1 MKWLKLN
8 RSKIKVSGKKSKFA
22 LKGIQEEHKIFLHNL
37 LTNDINNL
45 PAGKFNYNL
54 RLKEN
59 GHPIQDFFVY
69 NFGDYFILDTQEDAK
84 KVIDEFNRL
93 KLSLQV
99 NFEDLTDKM
108 NHIYVYGDGA
118 KEFIESILEKDL
130 EDFNF
135 VEKDGAIFAKNFL
148 RVGEEGYDIFGD
160 TREVLNHLNPE
171 DQIDETEFEKD
182 RIKNCVPKIGK
193 ELKEGYLPLETP
205 IADYAIS
212 YNKGCYVGQEAIAR
226 VYFRGKTPRTLVK
239 LKLADN
245 SIQEGE
251 KLFADE
257 RKVGEIT
264 SLSPDKDIALGY
276 VLRAF
281 LDKPI
286 KTETG
291 KEIVP
296 LGECKVGEK
305 STK

>member
-1 MKWLKLN
+1 MKWIKLD

-22 LKGIQEEHKIFLHNL
+22 LKGIQEEHKAFLHNL

-59 GHPIQDFFVY
+59 GHPIQDFFVF
-69 NFGDYFILDTQEDAK
+69 NFGDYFILDTDEDAK
-84 KVIDEFNRL
+84 KIIDEFNRL

-99 NFEDLTDKM
+99 NFEDLTPNM
-108 NHIYVYGDGA
+108 EHMYIYGEGA
-118 KEFIESILEKDL
+118 KEFIKGILGQDL
-130 EDFNF
+130 EDFSF
-135 VEKDGAIFAKNFL
+135 IEKDGAIIAKNFL
-148 RVGEEGYDIFGD
+148 RVGEEGYDIFGKID
-160 TREVLNHLNPE
+160 SILEKLNPQ
-171 DQIDETEFEKD
+171 DQIDNEKFEKD

-226 VYFRGKTPRTLVK
+226 VYFRGKTPRTMVK
-239 LKLADN
+239 LELEDA
-245 SIQEGE
+245 SITEGE
-251 KLFADE
+251 KILSGDK
-257 RKVGEIT
+257 KVGEIT
-264 SLSPDKDIALGY
+264 SISPDRKVALGY

-286 KTETG
+286 QTESG
-291 KEIVP
+291 KKVKI
-296 LGECKVGEK
+296 LGECRLGGKADN
-305 STK
+305 